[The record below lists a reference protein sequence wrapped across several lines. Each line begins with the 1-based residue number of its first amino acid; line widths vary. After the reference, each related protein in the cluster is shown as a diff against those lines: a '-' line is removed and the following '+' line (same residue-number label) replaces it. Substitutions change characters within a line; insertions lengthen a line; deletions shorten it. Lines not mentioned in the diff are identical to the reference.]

1 MIDIRETFILVEI
14 GIFKIKQRKDY
25 KTGQWGMPEINHKTS
40 RDYGIEQLENNERD
54 LIKAKNVAW
63 FLNSHFKK
71 QNTPEAY
78 SLELVKEQLKM
89 ITGDY
94 DHQK

>member
-1 MIDIRETFILVEI
+1 MVDIQETFILVEI

-54 LIKAKNVAW
+54 LMKAKDVACELLW
-63 FLNSHFKK
+63 HYSI

-78 SLELVKEQLKM
+78 TLEQVEKKIILAL
-89 ITGDY
+89 GDG
-94 DHQK
+94 Q